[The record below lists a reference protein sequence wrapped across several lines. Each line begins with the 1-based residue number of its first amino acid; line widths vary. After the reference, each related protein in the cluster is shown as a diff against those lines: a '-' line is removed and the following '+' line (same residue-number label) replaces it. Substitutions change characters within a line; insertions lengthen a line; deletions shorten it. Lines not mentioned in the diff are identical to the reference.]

1 MNERR
6 DDIALYLAD
15 VRSLFER
22 RAAVR
27 PVVDCLPRDGVVRIQ
42 AEVVRKADE
51 LHARFGNDS
60 VE

>member
-6 DDIALYLAD
+6 DDIASYLAD

-27 PVVDCLPRDGVVRIQ
+27 PVVDRLPRDGVMRIQ
-42 AEVVRKADE
+42 AAVVRKADD
-51 LHARFGNDS
+51 LHARLGNDGA
-60 VE
+60 E